1 MPIILDITDGVA
13 LGGALSATATVVA
26 PVVSIDATVS
36 PNVLSATSAIIAP
49 TVSIDATVSP
59 SVLAATAAIVAPSI
73 SVDCTVSPSVL
84 DAVASMLTPIITG
97 GFMVPSP
104 GNVAIS
110 DTARYGL
117 ATNDIVRY
125 TLTLS
130 ENGDPN
136 G

>member
-1 MPIILDITDGVA
+1 MFGFTTILELELLGLILD
-13 LGGALSATATVVA
+13 TVLV
-26 PVVSIDATVS
+26 TT
-36 PNVLSATSAIIAP
+36 L
-49 TVSIDATVSP
+49 
-59 SVLAATAAIVAPSI
+59 
-73 SVDCTVSPSVL
+73 
-84 DAVASMLTPIITG
+84 
-97 GFMVPSP
+97 